1 MTFYNRTN
9 CLARLAL
16 PVLLLVLAV
25 PAARAET
32 GLYDV
37 EVIIFSN
44 ASARTDDE
52 LMDRP
57 GTDTAPARVP
67 FTASEFTELTA
78 DAYRM
83 NAIRSTLAG
92 SGRYRVLYHRV
103 WRQPAYDR
111 GHAVGYPVHTTA
123 TSGRDS
129 VTGAI
134 TLLKER
140 YLHLDV
146 DLLLTT
152 GGNAPAAYSNGTGS
166 LPVYRL
172 AEKRRIRSN
181 ELHYFDHP
189 RFGVIARVT
198 PYQDAEEQA
207 APGVVEQVAPDDGGA
222 GGEEPAAAPDD
233 DQLTR

>member
-1 MTFYNRTN
+1 MTYYNRTN
-9 CLARLAL
+9 CLAWLAL
-16 PVLLLVLAV
+16 PVLLLLLAV

-44 ASARTDDE
+44 GSARTDDE

-67 FTASEFTELTA
+67 FTASAFTELSA

-83 NAIRSTLAG
+83 NGIRSALAG
-92 SGRYRVLYHRV
+92 SGRYRVLFHRV
-103 WRQPAYDR
+103 WRQAAYDR
-111 GHAVGYPVHTTA
+111 GHAVGYPVHTSA
-123 TSGRDS
+123 ASGRDS
-129 VTGAI
+129 LTGTI

-152 GGNAPAAYSNGTGS
+152 GGNAPAAYQSGTGS

-198 PYQDAEEQA
+198 PYQEAEEQA
-207 APGVVEQVAPDDGGA
+207 APGSVEQPVPDDAGA
-222 GGEEPAAAPDD
+222 GGVEPEAAPDD